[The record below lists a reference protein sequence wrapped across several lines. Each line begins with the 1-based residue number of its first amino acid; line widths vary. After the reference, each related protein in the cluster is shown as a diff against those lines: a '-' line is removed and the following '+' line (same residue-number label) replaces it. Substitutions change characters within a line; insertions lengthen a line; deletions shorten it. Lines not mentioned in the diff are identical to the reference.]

1 MTPKR
6 PRDPNQLAKSI
17 IDIAT
22 GQKPDRD
29 PTPEEQGKR
38 SVAVESGSR
47 GGKLRAKLLS
57 PQERQR
63 IARKAAKAR
72 WELRCAGKERASIAD
87 GSTSPCSMP
96 YMMTNGCIIGS
107 RNRNLKARSC
117 PRRTSIPIAGR
128 ALPRH
133 PALASPQIAGNC
145 FARTGNLA
153 RSSRGPSAAEPP
165 FAVAARPWCLPPPV
179 SPPIGPRSPR
189 CDRYR

>member
-63 IARKAAKAR
+63 IARKAAEAR
-72 WELRCAGKERASIAD
+72 WELRLCRERKSINSGRVHQSLLDALHD
-87 GSTSPCSMP
+87 DEWLHHRLSKSKSESALMP
-96 YMMTNGCIIGS
+96 APDKYTD
-107 RNRNLKARSC
+107 
-117 PRRTSIPIAGR
+117 RRTR
-128 ALPRH
+128 AASSPGLGE
-133 PALASPQIAGNC
+133 PAN
-145 FARTGNLA
+145 
-153 RSSRGPSAAEPP
+153 SRELFRKNWEFS
-165 FAVAARPWCLPPPV
+165 
-179 SPPIGPRSPR
+179 
-189 CDRYR
+189 